1 MNKYILNSILICI
14 LTIGSVSC
22 WSYSFS
28 EKALP
33 GVESIAVQLFND
45 RTDEIQLSERL
56 QNSIITI
63 FVDEN
68 IFTIVGQN
76 QADALLSG
84 VIESILDVATDLA
97 SNERAS
103 QFEVQINVLVKL
115 ADRNSG
121 DVIVSERVKGSGL
134 YTELLGSGEGSREA
148 AISQALEQVTRDII
162 DKISSGW

>member
-1 MNKYILNSILICI
+1 MKKYLLNLILVFI
-14 LTIGSVSC
+14 LTIGIISC

-84 VIESILDVATDLA
+84 VIESIQDIATDVAN
-97 SNERAS
+97 NERAS
-103 QFEVQINVLVKL
+103 QFELQINVLVKL

-121 DVIVSERVKGSGL
+121 EAIISERVKGSGL
-134 YTELLGSGEGSREA
+134 YRDLLGSGEGSRDA
-148 AISQALEQVTRDII
+148 AINQALEQVTRDII

>member
-1 MNKYILNSILICI
+1 MKNNLLN
-14 LTIGSVSC
+14 LTLVCVFIFGFISC

-45 RTDEIQLSERL
+45 RTDEIQLRERL

-84 VIESILDVATDLA
+84 VIESLQDVATDLA

-115 ADRNSG
+115 AGSNSG
-121 DVIVSERVKGSGL
+121 DVILSERVKGSGL
-134 YTELLGSGEGSREA
+134 YRELLGSGEGSRDA